1 MIARAGTVHWYTK
14 QFLIPTWVVVTQQA
28 LFEGLRRVLER
39 DHETR
44 ESIFVFPCLRMSRA
58 PLFPADPSPVGMIAM
73 VKIRLWIHCLESE
86 LGSDKR
92 GLNVK

>member
-1 MIARAGTVHWYTK
+1 M
-14 QFLIPTWVVVTQQA
+14 TQQA

-39 DHETR
+39 EHETR
-44 ESIFVFPCLRMSRA
+44 ENIFAFPCLRMSRA
-58 PLFPADPSPVGMIAM
+58 PLFPADPSPMGMIAM

-92 GLNVK
+92 DLTAK